1 MTFIIYKIRHCNY
14 IGSTANLRQRK
25 WMHNRC
31 RNNEKTPNYNL
42 KLYKHLRAN
51 NIEIELIQ
59 LETYYCKCSK
69 KIQTLVEQYW
79 INKFDS
85 VNNGLNTINA
95 FSTKEQSKEKQK
107 QQRKVYRKKNKEKLS
122 QYKKEYTEK
131 NRDEINKKGRIYY
144 QETKEERH
152 KYQKEYREKNKEKI
166 KERFN
171 KNKKKYNKNRNIKV
185 ECCIC
190 KRMVTKCNLK
200 RHQKTKSCKSF
211 I

>member
-14 IGSTANLRQRK
+14 IGSTANLKERK
-25 WMHNRC
+25 YKHKSVCRC
-31 RNNEKTPNYNL
+31 GKIKEYNL
-42 KLYKHLRAN
+42 PIYKYIREHD
-51 NIEIELIQ
+51 IEIELIQ
-59 LETYYCKCSK
+59 LEIYHRKCSK

-85 VNNGLNTINA
+85 VNNGLNSINA
-95 FSTKEQSKEKQK
+95 FSSKKQTKEKAK
-107 QQRKVYRKKNKEKLS
+107 QQKKIYRQKNKEKLS

-131 NRDEINKKGRIYY
+131 NRDKINSKGRIYY
-144 QETKEERH
+144 QETKEKRLE
-152 KYQKEYREKNKEKI
+152 YQKEYREKNKEKI

-171 KNKKKYNKNRNIKV
+171 KNKKKYNKNRIIKV

-200 RHQKTKSCKSF
+200 QHQKTKSCKSF

>member
-14 IGSTANLRQRK
+14 IGSTTNLRQRK
-25 WMHNRC
+25 WRHNTC
-31 RNNEKTPNYNL
+31 LNYEKNPNHNL
-42 KLYKHLRAN
+42 KLYKYLRAN
-51 NIEIELIQ
+51 NIKIELIQ
-59 LETYYCKCSK
+59 LEIYHHKCSK
-69 KIQTLVEQYW
+69 KLQTLVEQYW

-85 VNNGLNTINA
+85 VNNGLNSINA
-95 FSTKEQSKEKQK
+95 FSSKEQTKEKRKK
-107 QQRKVYRKKNKEKLS
+107 QRKVYREKNKEKLS
-122 QYKKEYTEK
+122 KYKKEYTEK

-152 KYQKEYREKNKEKI
+152 KYQKKYREKNKEKI

-190 KRMVTKCNLK
+190 KRMITKCNLK